1 MSIALTGTKPAA
13 PSSEEF
19 VSAYGRSHHYPELDA
34 LRGLAAS
41 AVVLDHFKNLWDPS
55 ALNPTARF
63 LLEKVF
69 ILFFNGRCS
78 VILFF
83 LLSGFVLTLPY
94 KRGNELPYGTFAL
107 RRLARIYVP
116 YLAALVLA
124 IGADWRFHQPMQV
137 SAWFSE
143 TWTAPLTW
151 PLILQ
156 HILLVGNYDVAQ
168 INTAFWS
175 LAVEIRLSLLF
186 PLLCIPLLRWNRR
199 FAVFLLGALV
209 FLDIASLHFLPR
221 HLDSLSARNATDMT
235 LGLVA
240 FAAGILLARWLEP
253 AKALWARSGHS
264 QRVIFF
270 LVSIGLL
277 GWLDAI
283 SQPRL
288 YILENI
294 LTIAGGCGVLIVA
307 LSSHRVS
314 RVLNHRLPAWLGRI
328 SYSLYLVHA
337 TVLFVLV
344 HLLLGRF
351 TRLQILIPYLVG
363 ALGMAA
369 LFYFAVEKPSIR
381 LSRSIGRAGRTLSN
395 RPVNVS

>member
-1 MSIALTGTKPAA
+1 MNIALTATEPVVPSTEQITPA
-13 PSSEEF
+13 
-19 VSAYGRSHHYPELDA
+19 YTRSHHYPELDA
-34 LRGLAAS
+34 VRGLAAF
-41 AVVLDHFKNLWDPS
+41 AVVLCHFKNLWDPS
-55 ALNPTARF
+55 DLNPTAKV

-69 ILFFNGRCS
+69 ILFFNGRSS

-94 KRGNELPYGTFAL
+94 KRRNELPYGTFVL

-124 IGADWRFHQPMQV
+124 IAADWRFHQPIQV
-137 SAWFSE
+137 SAWFSK

-156 HILLVGNYDVAQ
+156 HILLVGNYDIAQ

-199 FAVFLLGALV
+199 LAIFLLGALV
-209 FLDIASLHFLPR
+209 LLDIASLHFLPR
-221 HLDSLSARNATDMT
+221 HLDSLSAGNVTDMT
-235 LGLVA
+235 LGLVS

-253 AKALWARSGHS
+253 AKALWGRSSHTARM
-264 QRVIFF
+264 VFF

-277 GWLDAI
+277 GWLDMI
-283 SQPRL
+283 SRTRL

-294 LTIAGGCGVLIVA
+294 LTIVGGCGVLIVA
-307 LSSHRVS
+307 LSSRRVS

-337 TVLFVLV
+337 TVLFMLG

-351 TRLQILIPYLVG
+351 TRLQILVPYLVG

-369 LFYFAVEKPSIR
+369 FFYFAVEKPSIR

-395 RPVNVS
+395 RPADAR